1 MLKIK
6 LEIGQKLW
14 FTSDTHFAHTNICR
28 GVSKW
33 KDFNGNVPIKQT
45 RDFKTLDHMNDAIVK
60 SINSV
65 VGENDILF
73 HLGDWSFG
81 GFENIAEFRSRILCK
96 NIHLILGNH
105 DHHIENN
112 KDNIQRLFSSVNQY
126 LRLQVSVYPGT
137 VLHTGKVDLVLMHY
151 PIASWHNMN
160 DGVIHLHGHVHLPPN
175 KKLAQGKAMDV
186 GVDGNGLVPYSLNE
200 ITRIMDKQPIAKLTL
215 PQDHHEERIEGNGGN
230 KKGSSNF

>member
-1 MLKIK
+1 
-6 LEIGQKLW
+6 
-14 FTSDTHFAHTNICR
+14 
-28 GVSKW
+28 
-33 KDFNGNVPIKQT
+33 
-45 RDFKTLDHMNDAIVK
+45 MNDAIVE
-60 SINSV
+60 SINNV

-81 GFENIAEFRSRILCK
+81 GFENIAEFRNRIVCK

-112 KDNIQRLFSSVNQY
+112 RDDIQDLFSSVNQY

-160 DGVIHLHGHVHLPPN
+160 DNVIHLHGHVHLPPN

-186 GVDGNGLVPYSLNE
+186 GVDGNGLIPYSLNE
-200 ITRIMDKQPIAKLTL
+200 ITRIMDKQPITKLSL

-230 KKGSSNF
+230 KKGGSKF